1 MEKFL
6 RKLMRS
12 RVRGREGV
20 RGLGLGPK
28 SDVIDNDVIVVNLKA
43 HKMFKLIMNQ
53 QYVGN
58 VGRGN
63 FGKVQPLT
71 YEY

>member
-28 SDVIDNDVIVVNLKA
+28 SDVIVVNLKA

>member
-1 MEKFL
+1 MEKVF

-12 RVRGREGV
+12 RVRDRKGV

-43 HKMFKLIMNQ
+43 H
-53 QYVGN
+53 
-58 VGRGN
+58 
-63 FGKVQPLT
+63 
-71 YEY
+71 